1 MTYFRT
7 VILIGGC
14 LVAAGMALAQE
25 PAAPQLPIR
34 PTAPLAPSP
43 PLPPQPAIAPVAPMA
58 PEAPI
63 SPDAAKWDRLQD
75 QAERARAKMDR
86 SLGNLDAK
94 LAGLGGDPLEMDQA
108 LAKMDAA
115 MARLQTEVGR
125 IDLPAF
131 AQLGPGFG
139 RGVGAGGR
147 SEDGQY
153 ERGQNALDNHLWDQA
168 VDRFTDVAARGGSRA
183 DGALYWKAYALNKLG
198 RRDDALAAIAE
209 LHKSYANSRWLGD
222 ANALEIE
229 VKQASGQ
236 KVAPENE
243 PDDDLK
249 LLALNGLV
257 QTDPD
262 RAFPLLEN
270 LLKGAQSPKLKKR
283 AIYVLA
289 ASNSPRAQQLLEQI
303 ARGSGNPDLQLTAI
317 SYMFA
322 VHRSEAN
329 RGQILAEIYASSND
343 VNVKRAIL
351 NAFASGRDKDRVLQI
366 AKTEKSP
373 ELRMAAVGMLSSIGG
388 QAEAWQLYQTETE
401 TDVKRR
407 ILESLP
413 PAGNTDKLLEV
424 ARTEKDANLRRLAIA
439 RLASVKATGGS
450 DALVS
455 LYNSEQDPQVKRAV
469 IDGLAAQRN
478 ASALVA
484 LGRKEQDA
492 EMKRQIVE
500 HLVHLKSPEA
510 NDFLMEILK

>member
-1 MTYFRT
+1 MTHSRT
-7 VILIGGC
+7 VILIGGW
-14 LVAAGMALAQE
+14 LVAALAQAQE
-25 PAAPQLPIR
+25 PA
-34 PTAPLAPSP
+34 P
-43 PLPPQPAIAPVAPMA
+43 PLPPQTPVAPMPA
-58 PEAPI
+58 PDVSI
-63 SPDAAKWDRLQD
+63 SPDAANWDRLQD
-75 QAERARAKMDR
+75 QAERARAKMDGK
-86 SLGNLDAK
+86 LEALDAE
-94 LAGLGGDPLEMDQA
+94 LAGLGGDPLTMDKA
-108 LAKMDAA
+108 LMKMDAA
-115 MARLQTEVGR
+115 MARLQMDIAR

-131 AQLGPGFG
+131 AQLPAGWGFG
-139 RGVGAGGR
+139 VGGGVGGR
-147 SEDGQY
+147 NEDSQY

-168 VDRFTDVAARGGSRA
+168 VDRFTEVAARGGSRA

-209 LHKSYANSRWLGD
+209 LRKSYANSRWLAD
-222 ANALEIE
+222 ASALEIE

-322 VHRSEAN
+322 VHRNQAS
-329 RGQILAEIYASSND
+329 RGQILGEIYASSND

-351 NAFASGRDKDRVLQI
+351 NAFMAGRDKDHVLQI

-373 ELRMAAVGMLSSIGG
+373 ELRMAAVGMLSAMGG
-388 QAEAWQLYQTETE
+388 QAEAWQLYQTETDA
-401 TDVKRR
+401 DVKRR

-413 PAGNTDKLLEV
+413 PAGNTDKLLEI
-424 ARTEKDANLRRLAIA
+424 ARTEKDAKLQRMAIA
-439 RLASVKATGGS
+439 RLASMKTAAGS

-469 IDGLAAQRN
+469 IDGLAGQRN
-478 ASALVA
+478 AAALVA

-492 EMKRQIVE
+492 EMKKQIVE
-500 HLVHLKSPEA
+500 HLVHMKSPEA